1 METSYDYILPMFVVA
16 AVLLFSFSNEVKE
29 FRRKYFVV
37 LVIIQGIASIYFI
50 VRGIQTGDKFYFA
63 FVGIFIAAVLI
74 EYFKR
79 KNNKQD
85 N

>member
-50 VRGIQTGDKFYFA
+50 VRAIQTGSKFYFA
-63 FVGIFIAAVLI
+63 IVGIFIAAVLI

-79 KNNKQD
+79 KKNKQD